1 MQLTPRILP
10 CLWFDGQAEQAA
22 AFYTGIFRNARIG
35 RVTRFG
41 QEGFDIHGRPEGSV
55 MTVEFELDGQRFVA
69 LDGGPAFR
77 FNEAV
82 SFQVLCDDQAEVDYF
97 WDRLGAGGD
106 PQAQQCGWLKDRFG
120 LSWQVI
126 PRALAELVGDP
137 ASPNAARAMRAML
150 QMKKIDLAKI
160 RQAYDGAA

>member
-1 MQLTPRILP
+1 MTLTPKILP

-35 RVTRFG
+35 RITRFG
-41 QEGFDIHGRPEGSV
+41 REGFDFHGQPEGSV
-55 MTVEFELDGQRFVA
+55 MTVEFELDGQPFVA
-69 LDGGPAFR
+69 LNGGPAFR

-82 SFQVLCDDQAEVDYF
+82 SFQVLCEDQAEVDYF

-106 PQAQQCGWLKDRFG
+106 PAAQQCGWLKDRFG

-126 PRALAELVGDP
+126 PRGLTELVGDP
-137 ASPNAARAMRAML
+137 GSARSQRAMKAML
-150 QMKKIDLAKI
+150 EMKKIDLLAI
-160 RQAYDGAA
+160 RAAYAAGD